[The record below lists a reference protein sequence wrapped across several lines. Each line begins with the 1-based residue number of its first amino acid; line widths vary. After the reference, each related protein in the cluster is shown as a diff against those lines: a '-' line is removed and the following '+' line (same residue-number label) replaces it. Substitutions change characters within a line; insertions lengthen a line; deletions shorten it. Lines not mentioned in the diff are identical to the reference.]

1 MARQV
6 KQIVRLVD
14 DLLEV
19 SRINQGKI
27 DLRQEAVDVSSV
39 VLGAVET
46 SRPAVEAGKH
56 TLNVTL
62 ATESL
67 AVNGDPIRLAQVIAN
82 LLNNS
87 AKFCEPGGTIS
98 LVVRRE
104 GDGAAIEVSDN
115 GIGIEPAMLPRVFEM
130 FAQGPRPGR
139 RAQSGLGIGL
149 SLARSLVLLHGGRIE
164 ARSEGV
170 GKGARFIVRLP
181 LVRAPVAQKADA
193 APTSWSARPR
203 TGKRVLVVDDNID
216 AADALAMMLKN
227 MGHEVQVANDGR
239 LGVAMARAGHPD
251 VVLLDIGMP
260 GMDGLEAVRRLR
272 EGQPA
277 KRMRVVAIT
286 GFGRQEDI
294 RRSAEA
300 GFDEHLVKPV
310 TPELLRI
317 AVEH

>member
-1 MARQV
+1 
-6 KQIVRLVD
+6 
-14 DLLEV
+14 
-19 SRINQGKI
+19 
-27 DLRQEAVDVSSV
+27 
-39 VLGAVET
+39 
-46 SRPAVEAGKH
+46 
-56 TLNVTL
+56 
-62 ATESL
+62 
-67 AVNGDPIRLAQVIAN
+67 
-82 LLNNS
+82 
-87 AKFCEPGGTIS
+87 
-98 LVVRRE
+98 
-104 GDGAAIEVSDN
+104 
-115 GIGIEPAMLPRVFEM
+115 
-130 FAQGPRPGR
+130 
-139 RAQSGLGIGL
+139 
-149 SLARSLVLLHGGRIE
+149 
-164 ARSEGV
+164 
-170 GKGARFIVRLP
+170 
-181 LVRAPVAQKADA
+181 VAQKADA